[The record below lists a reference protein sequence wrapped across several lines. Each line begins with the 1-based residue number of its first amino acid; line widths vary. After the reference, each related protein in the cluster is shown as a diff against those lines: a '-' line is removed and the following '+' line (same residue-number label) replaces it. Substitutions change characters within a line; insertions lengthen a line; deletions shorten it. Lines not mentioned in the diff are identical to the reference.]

1 MFNQMCV
8 KEVLFVVDQ
17 LLLVAQLK
25 VTQTYPLVGL
35 WLFDFLEK
43 PKIGKPFITE
53 PVVST
58 EPCVINE
65 PNVTKEPIVINE
77 EYVADPSVCTPI
89 MVELSIVK
97 EHLNVIIRNQNS
109 IISKIEKSKRVF
121 CNNC

>member
-1 MFNQMCV
+1 MQVWNGVEYGLFSNTIVNASDHRQVMFNQMCV

-43 PKIGKPFITE
+43 PKICKPVITE

-89 MVELSIVK
+89 MVDS
-97 EHLNVIIRNQNS
+97 
-109 IISKIEKSKRVF
+109 VF
-121 CNNC
+121 

>member
-8 KEVLFVVDQ
+8 KEVLFLVDQ

-25 VTQTYPLVGL
+25 VTQTYPLVGF

-43 PKIGKPFITE
+43 PRIGKPVITE

-58 EPCVINE
+58 EPS
-65 PNVTKEPIVINE
+65 VINE
-77 EYVADPSVCTPI
+77 EYVADLSVCTPI